1 MKKEI
6 HDLIECVRALGIEL
20 TGNPAPK
27 CIRISGDTSEFAD
40 KLKQVQ
46 IALEAVDASG
56 AASDGK
62 DVDGPEGIN
71 DPVKLRAA
79 IDGLLRFVQ
88 VKGDFLAEA
97 DAIVRD
103 ALNLDQPENTKSKGG
118 LPSFT
123 PSRMKKRRGTYKPRL
138 NVFPERPGEASLNDL
153 KKIVHEISVT
163 ESLLG
168 STIAKPVQSALRSQA
183 KAFGRPPGM

>member
-1 MKKEI
+1 MNKEV
-6 HDLIECVRALGIEL
+6 HDLIESVRSLGIEL
-20 TGNPAPK
+20 TGKPAPK
-27 CIRISGDTSEFAD
+27 CIRISGDTGDFAD

-46 IALEAVDASG
+46 LALEAVDAKG

-62 DVDGPEGIN
+62 DIDTPDGFS

-88 VKGDFLAEA
+88 VKGDFLSEA

-103 ALNLDQPENTKSKGG
+103 ALSLEQPENSKSNGG

-153 KKIVHEISVT
+153 KKIVHELAVT

-168 STIAKPVQSALRSQA
+168 KTIAKPVQSAHRSQV
-183 KAFGRPPGM
+183 KAFGRPHGM

>member
-1 MKKEI
+1 MKKEV
-6 HDLIECVRALGIEL
+6 HDLIEAVRALGIQL
-20 TGNPAPK
+20 TGKPAPK
-27 CIRISGDTSEFAD
+27 CIRISGDTSDFAE
-40 KLKQVQ
+40 KLRVVQ
-46 IALEAVDASG
+46 EALEVLDASG
-56 AASDGK
+56 AASEGK
-62 DVDGPEGIN
+62 DFDGPEGVN

-88 VKGDFLAEA
+88 VKGDNFNEA

-103 ALNLDQPENTKSKGG
+103 ALNLEQGEKKKAQGG
-118 LPSFT
+118 LPTFT
-123 PSRMKKRRGTYKPRL
+123 PARGKKRKGTYKPRL

-168 STIAKPVQSALRSQA
+168 STIAKPVRAAERSQA

>member
-1 MKKEI
+1 MKKEV

-20 TGNPAPK
+20 TGKPAPK
-27 CIRISGDTSEFAD
+27 CIRISGDTGDFAD
-40 KLKQVQ
+40 KLKQLQ
-46 IALEAVDASG
+46 LALEAVDVAESV
-56 AASDGK
+56 SDGV
-62 DVDGPEGIN
+62 DIDGPEGFN

-79 IDGLLRFVQ
+79 VDGLLRFVQ

-103 ALNLDQPENTKSKGG
+103 ALNLDQPENSKSKGG

-123 PSRMKKRRGTYKPRL
+123 PSRLKKRRGTYKPRL
-138 NVFPERPGEASLNDL
+138 AVFPDRPGEASLNDL
-153 KKIVHEISVT
+153 KKIVHELSVT

-168 STIAKPVQSALRSQA
+168 STIAKPVHSAQRSQA
-183 KAFGRPPGM
+183 KAFGRPHGM